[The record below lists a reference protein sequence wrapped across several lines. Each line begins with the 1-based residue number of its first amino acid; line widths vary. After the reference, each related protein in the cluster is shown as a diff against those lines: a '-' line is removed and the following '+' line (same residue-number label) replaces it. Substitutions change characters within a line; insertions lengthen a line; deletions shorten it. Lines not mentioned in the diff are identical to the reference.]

1 MEIYKCLQCG
11 YECREP
17 IKVYDNGHYDIECPN
32 CGSEDIEKMEEETL
46 TNGWIKAWKELPE
59 DGDNYITVSEHG
71 CVNVLRFNV
80 KHQMWNVTDNET
92 DTEIK
97 VLYWRKL
104 PPLPPM
110 RERPPYD
117 MERDAE
123 LVNKAFKKEEEE

>member
-59 DGDNYITVSEHG
+59 TEGRYLTVSEHDNL
-71 CVNVLRFNV
+71 NVLGFNV
-80 KHQMWNVTDNET
+80 KHQMWNVTDEHT

-97 VLYWRKL
+97 VLYWREIPM
-104 PPLPPM
+104 PPKNT
-110 RERPPYD
+110 RPPYD

-123 LVNKAFKKEEEE
+123 LVNKAFKKGEDK